1 MVIPFQN
8 NCTTDK
14 TNQRIDL
21 FNPYVYII
29 MASTSLLESQITIYI
44 IVVMLRMKRILTVD

>member
-1 MVIPFQN
+1 MVIPFRN
-8 NCTTDK
+8 NCNTNK

-44 IVVMLRMKRILTVD
+44 IGVMLRMKRILSVN